1 MALCRIQDTRTD
13 DISLQSSWDR
23 VHYFFDIMDE
33 DKIVEEIEI
42 VIAPEVN
49 VTGSSHLLPML
60 LQFPLRGK
68 DRPYA
73 GNVSSSMEAPK
84 IRYKYNVKRMHWD
97 VPLDVD
103 GPNYYDADFDER
115 KQIGHFGLK
124 STRVHQGV
132 RGMAVGFMKEGK
144 LHLVPLQEVL
154 QLRPSPTHLDGSGV
168 QGKHGNSQV
177 AVKEEEGLMGDSA
190 KQFSS
195 DLPLITV
202 QIKKHETEQQTEARL
217 RSYAFHAQQ
226 DEQDKWHDLE
236 YLGPDSEE
244 SISIRYQI
252 QHSTTENIR
261 EDRIIEKGRYLDYLI
276 GTEESHAILQANY
289 GESSRHQDDLTDVN
303 AVQNLGAP
311 VPRKPIDSKATAA
324 SSSRG
329 QLCSN
334 SVASMQI
341 LLDRLFE
348 ESAVVSVNKIRNG
361 LLQAQMTTELKA
373 LAGSGSDDDI
383 HACMKLFDG
392 FVFLRHAYIRQLNG
406 DSILDPLRS
415 IVVDTLEEKDLV
427 KRSDIM
433 DMANQRGVAVTDNM
447 YSRVMKELCIS
458 KGGSWF
464 MKSGD

>member
-1 MALCRIQDTRTD
+1 
-13 DISLQSSWDR
+13 
-23 VHYFFDIMDE
+23 MDE
-33 DKIVEEIEI
+33 DGIVEEIDI
-42 VIAPEVN
+42 VVAPEVN

-73 GNVSSSMEAPK
+73 GSVSSSLEAPRIK
-84 IRYKYNVKRMHWD
+84 YKYNVKRMHWD

-115 KQIGHFGLK
+115 KQIAHFGLK

-177 AVKEEEGLMGDSA
+177 ALKEEEALIGGSA
-190 KQFSS
+190 KHLSS

-244 SISIRYQI
+244 SISIRNQI
-252 QHSTTENIR
+252 QHSTTESIR
-261 EDRIIEKGRYLDYLI
+261 EDRIVEKGRYLDYLI
-276 GTEESHAILQANY
+276 GAEAHAILQANNY
-289 GESSRHQDDLTDVN
+289 GEYHDDLTDVN
-303 AVQNLGAP
+303 DVKNLGAP
-311 VPRKPIDSKATAA
+311 VPRKPIDAKATAA
-324 SSSRG
+324 SSSRV
-329 QLCSN
+329 QLCSD
-334 SVASMQI
+334 SIASMQT

-348 ESAVVSVNKIRNG
+348 QSAVVSVTKIRNS
-361 LLQAQMTTELKA
+361 LAQLQMTTELKS
-373 LAGSGSDDDI
+373 LAANGSDDDI

-392 FVFLRHAYIRQLNG
+392 FAFLRHAYIRQLNG